1 MRGHIRKRGE
11 NTYQLI
17 WYMGRGEDDRKK
29 YSSKTVHGT
38 KRLAQEELNRI
49 LAQIAD
55 DDYTM
60 PTSITVTD
68 YFDRWLSEVRLSL
81 KESTLSWY
89 ESVWRKHIIPEIG
102 GIELRKLSPLH
113 IQTLYRRLAEKGVSP
128 PTIHAAHR
136 AIGRPLSRAV
146 KWRLIPRSPL
156 ERVDPPKAP
165 KREISP
171 LTAEQ
176 VMRLLKVSKG
186 TGRYSLYLA
195 AVVTG
200 MRQSELLGLRW
211 SDVDLDRCTITITG
225 TLNRQGE
232 RDSTKTAAGTRQVSI
247 PQRLADELRQIQP
260 ENPGDQLV
268 WQTSNGTPISH
279 RNLLRQFKNLLQK
292 AGLPE
297 TVRFHD
303 LRHTSATLLLSAGVH
318 PKVVQERLGHSRINV
333 TLDTY
338 SHVMPELQRQAAEQ
352 LDALLSPESNE

>member
-1 MRGHIRKRGE
+1 M
-11 NTYQLI
+11 
-17 WYMGRGEDDRKK
+17 
-29 YSSKTVHGT
+29 
-38 KRLAQEELNRI
+38 
-49 LAQIAD
+49 
-55 DDYTM
+55 
-60 PTSITVTD
+60 
-68 YFDRWLSEVRLSL
+68 
-81 KESTLSWY
+81 
-89 ESVWRKHIIPEIG
+89 
-102 GIELRKLSPLH
+102 
-113 IQTLYRRLAEKGVSP
+113 
-128 PTIHAAHR
+128 
-136 AIGRPLSRAV
+136 
-146 KWRLIPRSPL
+146 

-176 VMRLLKVSKG
+176 VIRLLKVSKS